1 MLPFINKIKIGDIE
15 IEFESAGFSPPGGA
29 PDVAILETRETQE
42 DIAVEFF
49 FTRFWY

>member
-15 IEFESAGFSPPGGA
+15 IKVESAGYSPQGGA
-29 PDVAILETRETQE
+29 PDVAIVGKTSED